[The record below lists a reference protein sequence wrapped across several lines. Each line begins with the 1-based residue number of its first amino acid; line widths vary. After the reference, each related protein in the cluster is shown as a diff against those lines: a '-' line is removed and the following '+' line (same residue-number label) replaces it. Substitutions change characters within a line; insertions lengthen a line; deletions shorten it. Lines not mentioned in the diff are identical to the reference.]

1 MDSHERGG
9 MSRFSAAILTFV
21 AALFTHN
28 AIATPPVVNSG
39 APINVRIPD
48 FDDPVV
54 VNLRQLGAISGS
66 APMRVDVETIEVYV
80 NGSTGLLGAQV
91 LEGQG
96 PGAVCIQ
103 IDNLDGAF
111 PDDVIE
117 LELSLTSLSSPQP
130 TPPARVTI
138 TGLQGPE
145 VNLEDPAQFA
155 ACDDPNAR
163 PIANAGQSRT
173 VIDTGD
179 LGEPVTLDGS
189 ASSDANSDN
198 LLTYLWTGADAQF
211 SGQVVTTPPL
221 PPGTYDFTLVV
232 TDDSGDP
239 VTNTSE
245 PSMVT
250 ITIVAEAA
258 PVVDAGA
265 DRTVPDTDGE
275 LGELVTLTGS
285 ATAPEGEI
293 VTYQWLANDVV
304 LGTGPSIEVRLP
316 DGVTVVELIAIDS
329 VGQSGSD
336 TVSITVTPP
345 GQLPIANAGPDITV
359 ADTDREAGEIVDLDG
374 SASSSPAG
382 ETLTYTW
389 TLPGDPDVPL
399 GNGVTLSVR
408 LPDGAN
414 TVVLL
419 VEDESGNTATDTVI
433 VTVGAPSERAALAD
447 LPNLTPNKRQM
458 ASALDRICLALE
470 EMANSEAPLTPDQQA
485 LLERCNGLYFENNA
499 ANQSQALEELGADDF
514 AAARTQTLLF
524 SNTLQANVMDRLFAL
539 RGGARGL
546 SLAGLNIMVDGRL
559 VPLAQIQEMVKGLLG
574 GGASSDA
581 DKPGGLFSDKLGI
594 WARGNYSIGEKDR
607 SPSSPSFETDQW
619 SLMGGIDYRLTE
631 GSVIGGSF
639 AYGESGIDF
648 NPSGEGSL
656 DTTSWAASVYGSV
669 YAAKNFYFDAIVN
682 FANSDYDAERNITY
696 VDGSGLIAADARG
709 TTDGLTVSGGL
720 STGYD
725 FLLGGFT
732 ISPTLGVF
740 YIDSTIDG
748 FTETG
753 ADGLN
758 LIYDKQKFTSMT
770 GNLGLRATYAWNTSW
785 GVLLP
790 HVRVDYVREFED
802 DVDVFGVR
810 FAADPNANSTPPIL
824 VETDNPDRSYWRL
837 ATGLSA
843 QFKHGFSGYI
853 EYQRLESFQYITF
866 QDVSV
871 GLRMQRSF

>member
-1 MDSHERGG
+1 MYSHERGAMG
-9 MSRFSAAILTFV
+9 KFSAAILTFIG
-21 AALFTHN
+21 ALFTHN
-28 AIATPPVVNSG
+28 ATAAPPVVNSG
-39 APINVRIPD
+39 AQVNVRIPD

-54 VNLRQLGAISGS
+54 VNLRQIGAISGS
-66 APMRVDVETIEVYV
+66 APVRVDVETINVYV

-91 LEGQG
+91 IEGQG
-96 PGAVCIQ
+96 PGAVCVLIE
-103 IDNLDGAF
+103 NLDGAF

-145 VNLEDPAQFA
+145 VDLEDSAQYA
-155 ACDDPNAR
+155 MCDDPNAR
-163 PIANAGQSRT
+163 PIANAGQNRT
-173 VIDTGD
+173 IVDTGAP
-179 LGEPVTLDGS
+179 GEPITLDGS
-189 ASSDANSDN
+189 ASTDANSDN
-198 LLTYLWTGADAQF
+198 VLTYLWTGADTQF

-221 PPGTYDFTLVV
+221 PPGTYNFTLVV
-232 TDDSGDP
+232 TDDSGDSL
-239 VTNTSE
+239 TDTSE

-250 ITIVAEAA
+250 ITIVPESA
-258 PVVDAGA
+258 PVVNAGE

-275 LGELVTLTGS
+275 GGELVTLTGS
-285 ATAPEGEI
+285 ATASEGEI
-293 VTYQWLANDVV
+293 VTYQWLVNGEIV
-304 LGTGPSIEVRLP
+304 GTEPTVEVRLP
-316 DGVTVVELIAIDS
+316 DGVWVVELIAVDS
-329 VGQSGSD
+329 LGQSGSD
-336 TVSITVTPP
+336 TVTITVLPAGT
-345 GQLPIANAGPDITV
+345 PIANAGPDITV
-359 ADTDREAGEIVDLDG
+359 GDTDGEAGEIVDLDG
-374 SASSSPAG
+374 TGSSSPTG

-389 TLPGDPDVPL
+389 TLQGESDEPL
-399 GNGVTLSVR
+399 GNGATLSVR
-408 LPDGAN
+408 LPDGVN
-414 TVVLL
+414 IVELL
-419 VEDESGNTATDTVI
+419 VQDESGRTSTDTVV
-433 VTVGAPSERAALAD
+433 VTVGAPSERPALAD
-447 LPNLTPNKRQM
+447 LPNLTPNKRQV

-470 EMANSEAPLTPDQQA
+470 TMANSESPLTPDQQA
-485 LLERCNGLYFENNA
+485 LLERCTGLYVENSA
-499 ANQSQALEELGADDF
+499 ANQSQALEELGAEDF

-559 VPLAQIQEMVKGLLG
+559 VPLAQLQEMVKGLLG

-581 DKPGGLFSDKLGI
+581 EEPGGLFSDKLGI
-594 WARGNYSIGEKDR
+594 WVRGNYSFGEKDR

-648 NPSGEGSL
+648 DPSGEGSL
-656 DTTSWAASVYGSV
+656 DTTSWAASIYGSV
-669 YAAKNFYFDAIVN
+669 YAAKNFYFDAILN

-696 VDGSGLIAADARG
+696 VDGSGLVDADARG

-720 STGYD
+720 SAGYD

-732 ISPTLGVF
+732 ISPSLGVF
-740 YIDSTIDG
+740 YIDSTING

-753 ADGLN
+753 AAGLN

-770 GNLGLRATYAWNTSW
+770 SNLGLRATYAWNTSW

-843 QFKHGFSGYI
+843 QFKHGFSGYV

-866 QDVSV
+866 QDISV